1 MIILKYTQTISIM
14 ADCDNYTEN
23 HIFQCRTNNLF
34 KDRYVELEFIRP
46 IDGLNSQ
53 YISQDKTKCA

>member
-1 MIILKYTQTISIM
+1 M